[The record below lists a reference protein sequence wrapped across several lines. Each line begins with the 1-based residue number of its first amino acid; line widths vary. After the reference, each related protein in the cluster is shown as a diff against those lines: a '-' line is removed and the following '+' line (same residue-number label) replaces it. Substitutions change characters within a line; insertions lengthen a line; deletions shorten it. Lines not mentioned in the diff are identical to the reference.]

1 MPELNA
7 DIDGYLRAAGLNAT
21 PPPVNSDQPVAGAT
35 PTEQLLWA
43 LGLAANSADPLDS
56 AATLEEHALREAA
69 LTEAAEKFLAQDE
82 AARGQLDAVGGAG
95 QDAALIQQLPQLAA
109 GLAGTLSGALGAALQ
124 PLAQLPQQL
133 MQGVQQAAQ
142 AGAGLI
148 QQMTAAEAFP
158 GDDFG
163 DLDGIGDLGGSG
175 DFGDPGDFGGPG
187 DFGDPGGEFGAPDGG
202 AGFGGFGGGLTAP
215 GAGAGVGL
223 TALGPPAS
231 PSPATL
237 SPATTVSAAAGRP
250 GAATAPVP
258 PPPVGPGGM
267 AGFPMVPPA
276 GLHGTPGDKD
286 AKPDTKR
293 VSVPTVRNGAP
304 VTGRLT
310 PAPIVPAAARSVDGI
325 PVATRRDTGVTP
337 PG

>member
-43 LGLAANSADPLDS
+43 LGLAANSADPVDS
-56 AATLEEHALREAA
+56 AATLEEHARREAA

-82 AARGQLDAVGGAG
+82 AARGELDAVGGA
-95 QDAALIQQLPQLAA
+95 DRNAALTQQLPQLAA

-124 PLAQLPQQL
+124 PLTQLPQQL
-133 MQGVQQAAQ
+133 MQGIQQAAQ
-142 AGAGLI
+142 TGLGLI
-148 QQMTAAEAFP
+148 QQTTAADAFP

-163 DLDGIGDLGGSG
+163 DLDGPGDLDDFGDLDGPGDLG
-175 DFGDPGDFGGPG
+175 DL
-187 DFGDPGGEFGAPDGG
+187 GGEFGAPNGLGG
-202 AGFGGFGGGLTAP
+202 SPGFAGFGGGLTAP
-215 GAGAGVGL
+215 GAAAGGGL
-223 TALGPPAS
+223 TALG
-231 PSPATL
+231 SPAAP

-250 GAATAPVP
+250 AAATGTSP
-258 PPPVGPGGM
+258 PAPVGPGGM
-267 AGFPMVPPA
+267 AGFPMIPPA
-276 GLHGTPGDKD
+276 GLHGAPGDKD
-286 AKPDTKR
+286 AKPETKR
-293 VSVPTVRNGAP
+293 VSVPPIRNGAP
-304 VTGRLT
+304 VTGRLVSVPT
-310 PAPIVPAAARSVDGI
+310 VPAVARSLDGI

>member
-1 MPELNA
+1 VPELNA

-69 LTEAAEKFLAQDE
+69 LAEAAEKFLAQDE
-82 AARGQLDAVGGAG
+82 AARGELDSVGGVG
-95 QDAALIQQLPQLAA
+95 QDAALTQQLPQLAA
-109 GLAGTLSGALGAALQ
+109 GVAGTLSGALGAALQ

-142 AGAGLI
+142 AGVGLI

-158 GDDFG
+158 SDDFG
-163 DLDGIGDLGGSG
+163 DLDGIGDLGDS
-175 DFGDPGDFGGPG
+175 GDFGGPA
-187 DFGDPGGEFGAPDGG
+187 DFGDLGGEFGAPDGV
-202 AGFGGFGGGLTAP
+202 AGLGGFGGGLTPP

-223 TALGPPAS
+223 TALGPPAT
-231 PSPATL
+231 PSPATP

-250 GAATAPVP
+250 GAATSTVP

-276 GLHGTPGDKD
+276 GLHGTPGDRD

-310 PAPIVPAAARSVDGI
+310 PAPTVPAAARSVDGI

-337 PG
+337 AP